1 MKNQKMMRTR
11 IISFVFVF
19 MMISGFAQKDELK
32 LQRDS
37 LYQEYVNFK
46 DTMSSRTWINMVDL
60 SKKLEAVVFF
70 DNTMLDSMAI
80 VSPSESI
87 LHSRIQE
94 LSKLRDELITDNARV
109 NTLLIQTEKYKNT
122 LLIIAIMM
130 GLLFVGVLISLIFI
144 VTKHKKLS
152 SDSDNYMDGILKL
165 KEAHKKETDLLKD
178 QIEEYAGEMELLEN
192 SALSIKKA
200 YDILKTEQVSQ
211 PDIAP
216 TDNSN
221 EIADIRKEVEE
232 LSEEMAKLIAERD
245 EFEEALGMANL
256 KLAHQIDLN
265 KKFEA
270 DLESLLGRVK
280 GKPKDDQD

>member
-1 MKNQKMMRTR
+1 MRAR
-11 IISFVFVF
+11 ILSFVFVF

-32 LQRDS
+32 LHRDS
-37 LYQEYVNFK
+37 LYRGYTHFK

-70 DNTMLDSMAI
+70 DNMMLDSMAI

-87 LHSRIQE
+87 LQARIQE
-94 LSKLRDELITDNARV
+94 LSTLRDELIADNARV
-109 NTLLIQTEKYKNT
+109 NTSLSQTEKYKT
-122 LLIIAIMM
+122 TFLIIAIIL
-130 GLLFVGVLISLIFI
+130 GLLLVGVVLGLIFI
-144 VTKHKKLS
+144 ITKHKRLS

-192 SALSIKKA
+192 NALSIKKA
-200 YDILKTEQVSQ
+200 YDILKTEQVSR

-216 TDNSN
+216 SNNTN

-232 LSEEMAKLIAERD
+232 LSEEMAKLMAERD

-265 KKFEA
+265 KKIEA

-280 GKPKDDQD
+280 GKPKEDQD

>member
-1 MKNQKMMRTR
+1 MRAR
-11 IISFVFVF
+11 ILSFVFVF
-19 MMISGFAQKDELK
+19 IMISGFAQKDELK

-46 DTMSSRTWINMVDL
+46 DTISSRTWINMVDL
-60 SKKLEAVVFF
+60 SKKLETVVFF
-70 DNTMLDSMAI
+70 DNMMLDSMAI

-87 LHSRIQE
+87 LQARVQE
-94 LSKLRDELITDNARV
+94 LSILRDELITDNARV
-109 NTLLIQTEKYKNT
+109 NTSLSQTEKYKNT
-122 LLIIAIMM
+122 LLIIAIIL
-130 GLLFVGVLISLIFI
+130 GLLLVGVVIGMILII
-144 VTKHKKLS
+144 TKHKKLS

-192 SALSIKKA
+192 NALSIKKA
-200 YDILKTEQVSQ
+200 YDILKTEQVSNF
-211 PDIAP
+211 DIAP
-216 TDNSN
+216 SNNSN

-232 LSEEMAKLIAERD
+232 LSEEMAKLMAERD

-256 KLAHQIDLN
+256 KLAHQIDIN

-280 GKPKDDQD
+280 GKPKDDQA

>member
-1 MKNQKMMRTR
+1 MRAR
-11 IISFVFVF
+11 ILSFVFVF

-60 SKKLEAVVFF
+60 SNKLETVVLF
-70 DNTMLDSMAI
+70 DNMMLDSIAI
-80 VSPSESI
+80 VSPGESV
-87 LHSRIQE
+87 LQARVLE
-94 LSKLRDELITDNARV
+94 LSKLRDELIADNARV
-109 NTLLIQTEKYKNT
+109 NTALSQTEKYKNT
-122 LLIIAIMM
+122 LLIIAIIL
-130 GLLFVGVLISLIFI
+130 GLLLVGVVIGFIFI
-144 VTKHKKLS
+144 INKHKKLS
-152 SDSDNYMDGILKL
+152 SDSDNYMEGILKL

-192 SALSIKKA
+192 NALSIKKA
-200 YDILKTEQVSQ
+200 YDILKSEQAMQSEI
-211 PDIAP
+211 PP
-216 TDNSN
+216 SNNSN

-232 LSEEMAKLIAERD
+232 LSDEMAKLIAERD

-280 GKPKDDQD
+280 GKAKNDQD

>member
-1 MKNQKMMRTR
+1 MRAR
-11 IISFVFVF
+11 ILSFVFVF

-32 LQRDS
+32 IQRDN
-37 LYQEYVNFK
+37 LYQDYANFK

-70 DNTMLDSMAI
+70 DNMMLDSMAI

-87 LHSRIQE
+87 LQARVQE
-94 LSKLRDELITDNARV
+94 LSTLRDELIADNARV
-109 NTLLIQTEKYKNT
+109 NTSLSQTEKYKT
-122 LLIIAIMM
+122 TFLIIAIIL
-130 GLLFVGVLISLIFI
+130 GLLLVGVVLGLIFI
-144 VTKHKKLS
+144 ITKHKRLS
-152 SDSDNYMDGILKL
+152 SDSHNYMDGILKL
-165 KEAHKKETDLLKD
+165 KEAHKRETDLLKD

-192 SALSIKKA
+192 NALSIKKA
-200 YDILKTEQVSQ
+200 YDILKTEQVSR

-216 TDNSN
+216 SNNTN

-265 KKFEA
+265 KKIEA

>member
-1 MKNQKMMRTR
+1 
-11 IISFVFVF
+11 

-60 SKKLEAVVFF
+60 SNKLETVVLF
-70 DNTMLDSMAI
+70 DNMMLDSIAI
-80 VSPSESI
+80 VSPGESV
-87 LHSRIQE
+87 LQARVLE
-94 LSKLRDELITDNARV
+94 LSKLRDELIADNARV
-109 NTLLIQTEKYKNT
+109 NTALSQTEKYKNT
-122 LLIIAIMM
+122 LLIIAIIL
-130 GLLFVGVLISLIFI
+130 GLLLVGVVIGFIFI
-144 VTKHKKLS
+144 INKHKKLS
-152 SDSDNYMDGILKL
+152 SDSDNYMEGILKL

-192 SALSIKKA
+192 NALSIKKA
-200 YDILKTEQVSQ
+200 YDILKSEQAMQSEI
-211 PDIAP
+211 PP
-216 TDNSN
+216 SNNSN

-232 LSEEMAKLIAERD
+232 LSDEMAKLIAERD

-280 GKPKDDQD
+280 GKAKNDQD